1 MNNKKEIQKELAIK
15 NKEHAL
21 KQKEADKL
29 QKELV
34 AIKLSEKLHCVTD
47 AVQRSE
53 FLSGKITSLP
63 SDEVRIVMNEVINSH
78 EFISLFERTL
88 ESSTKL
94 AALRRNKAAK
104 AEKRKRMSEQP
115 APSPYT
121 ESVSEII

>member
-1 MNNKKEIQKELAIK
+1 MREQKEVEKELALSDK
-15 NKEHAL
+15 NNNRL
-21 KQKEADKL
+21 K
-29 QKELV
+29 KELCS
-34 AIKLSEKLHCVTD
+34 IKLSKKLQCVTD
-47 AVQRSE
+47 AFQHSE

-115 APSPYT
+115 APYT
-121 ESVSEII
+121 DAESVSEII

>member
-1 MNNKKEIQKELAIK
+1 MREQKEVEKELALSDK
-15 NKEHAL
+15 NNNRL
-21 KQKEADKL
+21 K
-29 QKELV
+29 KELCS
-34 AIKLSEKLHCVTD
+34 IKLSKKLQCVTD
-47 AVQRSE
+47 AFQHSE

-63 SDEVRIVMNEVINSH
+63 SDEVRVVMNEVINSH

-88 ESSTKL
+88 ESSTRL

-115 APSPYT
+115 APSPDT